1 MVRFESAEL
10 TKRAKESATSEAVDN
25 EENTQQ
31 GDSNVE
37 NQGDSNTD
45 KGNLESSFWILIFI
59 CSTYLKVTRAISRSA
74 YDNAL

>member
-45 KGNLESSFWILIFI
+45 KGNLESSF
-59 CSTYLKVTRAISRSA
+59 
-74 YDNAL
+74 